1 MPQVIE
7 ASHLSKQ
14 FKLGAVRHQED
25 SFRGVLLNGLKASWN
40 ALRGRRANGDDTPA
54 EVSMWALRDVS
65 FSINAGDVVGIIGG
79 NGAGKS
85 TLLKI
90 LSRITDPTEGHIRLD
105 GRVASLLEV
114 GTGFHP
120 ELTGRENIYMNGVM
134 LGMTRAEIQR
144 KFDEIVAFSE
154 LERFLDTPVKHYSSG
169 MYVRLG
175 FAVAAHLDPEI
186 LVVDEALAV
195 GDMAFQK
202 KCLGKMGEFG
212 ESGRTILFV
221 SHNIPA
227 ILNLCQKG
235 IVLER
240 GRIVYEGSAK
250 SSVEH
255 YVRRFSPPEPTT
267 ETHIVDLIHWP
278 GRAAKFRPGV
288 RKLEV
293 FFGDGTPL
301 HGQIP
306 IGSPL
311 RLRVEFELPHPTAKF
326 DIRVNFLDL
335 YGQVIFAARSTYESQ
350 RNWGERTGIQRVI
363 CEIPSLPLTPGEHRL
378 DVGLV
383 LEDKQVLDYVE
394 DAFRLHVAETD
405 FYATGQIP
413 SLGFVVQRQ
422 RWWLD

>member
-1 MPQVIE
+1 MPPIIE
-7 ASHLSKQ
+7 VAHLSKK
-14 FKLGAVRHQED
+14 FAIGAVRSQED
-25 SFRGVLLNGLKASWN
+25 SLRSVMVNGLKAAWKN
-40 ALRGRRANGDDTPA
+40 LNGNRADGADGASST
-54 EVSMWALRDVS
+54 SMWALRDVN
-65 FSINAGDVVGIIGG
+65 FSLDAGDVVGIVGA

-90 LSRITDPTEGHIRLD
+90 LSRITDPSEGYARLG

-134 LGMTRAEIQR
+134 LGMTKAEIHH

-175 FAVAAHLDPEI
+175 FAVAAHLDPDI

-221 SHNIPA
+221 SHHIPSV
-227 ILNLCQKG
+227 LRLCQKG
-235 IVLER
+235 IVLEK
-240 GRIVYEGSAK
+240 GRIVFEGDAK
-250 SSVEH
+250 SAVEH
-255 YVRRFSPPEPTT
+255 YARRFSTAEPTS
-267 ETHIVDLIHWP
+267 ETHVVDLTHAA
-278 GRAAKFRPGV
+278 GRHSRYRARLH
-288 RKLEV
+288 KLEV
-293 FFGDGTPL
+293 LGGNGKPL
-301 HGQIP
+301 SGEFQ

-311 RLRVEFELPHPTAKF
+311 QLRVEFELPTPTAKF
-326 DIRVNFLDL
+326 EVRINFLDL
-335 YGQVIFAARSTYESQ
+335 YGQVIFAARSGFEPQSD
-350 RNWGERTGIQRVI
+350 WGERRGVQRMV
-363 CEIPSLPLTPGEHRL
+363 CEIPDLPLTPGERRI

-383 LEDKQVLDYVE
+383 LEGNHVLDYVE
-394 DAFRLHVAETD
+394 DAHRLYVAETD
-405 FYATGQIP
+405 FYGTGQVP
-413 SLGFVVQRQ
+413 SLGFIVHPQ
-422 RWWLD
+422 RWRLE